1 MSIIIKNDRYAYLAY
16 RSGKKVVQ
24 RYLGLITN
32 PDVARKVEELGRER
46 NVPEELYYLF
56 WDTDPKGIDLK
67 KNARYVIERVLE
79 IGGLDALQ
87 WVQRLYPT
95 RRIIETLETS
105 RKITPKS
112 KNFWAIWFRDDHAF

>member
-1 MSIIIKNDRYAYLAY
+1 MSIIIKNDKYAYLAY

-24 RYLGLITN
+24 KYLGLVSN
-32 PDVARKVEELGRER
+32 PDVARKIEELDRER
-46 NVPEELYYLF
+46 TVPGEFYCLF
-56 WDTDPKGIDLK
+56 WDTDPKSIDLK
-67 KNARYVIERVLE
+67 KNARYIIERVLE

-95 RRIIETLETS
+95 RRIVETLEIS

-112 KNFWAIWFRDDHAF
+112 KNFWTIWFKDGYAF

>member
-1 MSIIIKNDRYAYLAY
+1 MSIIIKNDKYAYLAY

-24 RYLGLITN
+24 KYLGVLSN
-32 PDVARKVEELGRER
+32 PEVARKIKELERER

-56 WDTDPKGIDLK
+56 WDTDPKNIDLK
-67 KNARYVIERVLE
+67 KNARYVIEKVLE
-79 IGGLDALQ
+79 LGGLDAIR

-95 RRIIETLETS
+95 RLIIETLEAS

-112 KNFWAIWFRDDHAF
+112 RNFWTIWFRDGHAL